1 MVKKNPV
8 TNRDMKIIRPLLM
21 AVSDTFS
28 FSTLVKGVPGSGA
41 GLGAGL
47 GAGEGAGE
55 GGGEGAGVGV
65 DGLGEGGLGLGVGG

>member
-47 GAGEGAGE
+47 GAGEG
-55 GGGEGAGVGV
+55 GGEGAGVGV